1 MVRAADAAPTVADPS
16 RPGFAATVTAW
27 HDTIREED
35 TR

>member
-1 MVRAADAAPTVADPS
+1 MIRAADAAPTVADPAA
-16 RPGFAATVTAW
+16 RGFAATVTAW